1 MAQIPFTSFTLQVL
15 HAGIKSINVSVHA
28 CQCRHHNR
36 HSESVQCT
44 VTILFVS
51 VTITYRHS
59 ESVQCSH
66 HHVCVSITDRHSE
79 SVQCSHHHVCVS
91 ITDRHS
97 ESVQCSHHHV
107 CQCQH
112 HRQAL
117 RVSSVQSPS
126 CLSVS
131 ASQTGTQ
138 SQFSAVTIMSVSVS
152 ITDRHSESVQCT
164 VTTYLFCKV
173 PQVLFPYIYKWPH
186 YPQITF
192 PEEKNKQISH
202 GKNDEYDFK
211 KEVFNNTGN
220 HSQYR
225 VVHTKAVT
233 LSG

>member
-1 MAQIPFTSFTLQVL
+1 MSLCSWSAYDMHIQMAQIPFTSFTLQVL

-79 SVQCSHHHVCVS
+79 SVQCSHHHVC
-91 ITDRHS
+91 
-97 ESVQCSHHHV
+97 
-107 CQCQH
+107 QCQH

-152 ITDRHSESVQCT
+152 ITDRHSESVQCSHHH
-164 VTTYLFCKV
+164 VCQCQHHRQALRVSSVHSHHLPFLQSSSG
-173 PQVLFPYIYKWPH
+173 PFPVHIQMAALPSNHLPWRKKQTDFTWEKWWIWL
-186 YPQITF
+186 QKRSF
-192 PEEKNKQISH
+192 
-202 GKNDEYDFK
+202 
-211 KEVFNNTGN
+211 
-220 HSQYR
+220 
-225 VVHTKAVT
+225 
-233 LSG
+233 